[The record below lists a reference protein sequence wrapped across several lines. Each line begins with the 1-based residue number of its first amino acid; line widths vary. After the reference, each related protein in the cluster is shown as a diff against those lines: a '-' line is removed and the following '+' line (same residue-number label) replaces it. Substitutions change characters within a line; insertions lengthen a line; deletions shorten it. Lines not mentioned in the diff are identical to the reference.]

1 MNPESERAINAV
13 TKPATDPVNPAHYQ
27 VAPGIE
33 VIDLTEHLDFLRGN
47 IVKYVVRAGQKNPET
62 TLQDLQK
69 AAWYLD
75 RLIAKESR

>member
-1 MNPESERAINAV
+1 M
-13 TKPATDPVNPAHYQ
+13 TDPDPINPAHYE
-27 VAPGIE
+27 VAPGVE
-33 VIDLTEHLDFLRGN
+33 VIHLTEHLDFLRGN

-75 RLIAKESR
+75 RLIDKESR